1 MSTTERIIDVFLLVA
16 NAPTALTAKE
26 ISQQSGLPSST
37 VYRLLG
43 TLAQS
48 GLVAQHEQGGYSPG
62 PMCLRI
68 AANAAST
75 SLLLA
80 QAIPV
85 MQTLAL
91 RSGESVALML
101 PLGKEAVCL
110 EMIESTQS
118 LRCSFSRGRA
128 QPLLRGASAKALL
141 AHMLPAAQQE
151 VISYFEATD
160 VVPADFQAQLDQI
173 RLQGYAVTES
183 EVDAGVWGVSAPI
196 FSRQGLE
203 GALSLMAPAVRA
215 EQREAELVGAV
226 VQSAQEVSE
235 QLGAAGLQPTQPR
248 TQARPVPLSAALA
261 PDHNSRETNA

>member
-16 NAPTALTAKE
+16 NAPEALTAKE
-26 ISQQSGLPSST
+26 ISQQSGLPIST

-48 GLVAQHEQGGYSPG
+48 GLVATHDQGYVPG

-68 AANAAST
+68 AANTSST
-75 SLLLA
+75 SLLLT
-80 QAIPV
+80 QSIPV
-85 MQTLAL
+85 MQTLAV

-101 PLGKEAVCL
+101 PVGKEAVCL

-141 AHMLPAAQQE
+141 AHMPAAVQQE
-151 VISYFEATD
+151 VTNYFEATD
-160 VVPADFQAQLDQI
+160 VVPADFQAQLAQI
-173 RLQGYAVTES
+173 RLQGYAVSES

-203 GALSLMAPAVRA
+203 GALSLMAPAIRA
-215 EQREAELVGAV
+215 QQREAELITAV
-226 VQSAQEVSE
+226 VQSAEAVSE
-235 QLGAAGLQPTQPR
+235 QLGSPGPQQ
-248 TQARPVPLSAALA
+248 LS
-261 PDHNSRETNA
+261 HVK